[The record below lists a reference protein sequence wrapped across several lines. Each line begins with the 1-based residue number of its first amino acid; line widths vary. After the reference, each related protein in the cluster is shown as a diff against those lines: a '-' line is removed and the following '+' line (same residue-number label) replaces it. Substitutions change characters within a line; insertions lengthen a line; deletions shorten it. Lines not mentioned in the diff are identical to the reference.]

1 MYIRFEYGITKKR
14 CPDIFKDKKIM
25 FKEHDISFLPDI
37 LLCLKESDIIEIIAF
52 NERKIGT
59 LNVKH
64 SHRSPVSVNFIT
76 QNEIVLSKEL
86 LIKIIACYFLIF
98 EDDEINFLEAFN
110 YVDIVK
116 HGYKILEK
124 RFEAIK
130 RDFILF
136 DTCDRTLS
144 RRLLYDTFYFFHYI
158 NVYRH
163 NT

>member
-1 MYIRFEYGITKKR
+1 
-14 CPDIFKDKKIM
+14 M

-37 LLCLKESDIIEIIAF
+37 LLYLKESDIIEIIAF
-52 NERKIGT
+52 NERKILT

-124 RFEAIK
+124 DLK
-130 RDFILF
+130 RLNEILF
-136 DTCDRTLS
+136 YLIHVIKLFYEDFFTILFISFIMVTLS
-144 RRLLYDTFYFFHYI
+144 S
-158 NVYRH
+158 
-163 NT
+163 

>member
-37 LLCLKESDIIEIIAF
+37 LLYLKESDIIEIIAF
-52 NERKIGT
+52 NERKILT

-124 RFEAIK
+124 DLK
-130 RDFILF
+130 RLNEILF
-136 DTCDRTLS
+136 YLIHVIELFHEDFFTILFISFIMVTLS
-144 RRLLYDTFYFFHYI
+144 S
-158 NVYRH
+158 
-163 NT
+163 